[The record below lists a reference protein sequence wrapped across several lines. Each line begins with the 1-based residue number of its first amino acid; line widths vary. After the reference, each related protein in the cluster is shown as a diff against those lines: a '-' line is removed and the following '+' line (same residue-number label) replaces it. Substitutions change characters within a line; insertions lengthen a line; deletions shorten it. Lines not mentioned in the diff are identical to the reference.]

1 MGTCRVHESA
11 TDHIRNFSI
20 IAHIDH
26 GKSTLADRFIQ
37 LCGGLT
43 EREMNEQVL
52 DSMDIERERGITIK
66 AQSVHLDYQA
76 DDGQTYQLNL
86 IDTPGHVDFSYEVS
100 RSLTACEGALLI
112 VDAAQGVEAQTV
124 ANCYTAVDIGLEV
137 LPVLNKIDLPAAE
150 PDRVRAEIEDVIG
163 IDASEAIETSAKSGL
178 GVKEVLEAIVHDL
191 PCPSGDPDAPL
202 KALIIDSWFDN
213 YLGTVSLI
221 RIVDGEVKKKDRIHL
236 MATGSEY
243 IVDNVGVFTPKRTET
258 GILRCGEVG
267 FMAAGIKD
275 IRSAR
280 VGDTV
285 TLRDRPTDEAL
296 AGFKESQP
304 RVFSGLYPVNSG
316 DYHSFRD
323 ALEKLSLNDA
333 SLYFEPENSDALGHG
348 FRCGFL
354 GMLHM
359 EIIQERLEREYD
371 LDLITTAPTV
381 IYEVL
386 TKKSEVVRVDNP
398 ARLPDIS
405 LIDEIREPVIV
416 THLLM
421 PQEYV
426 GSVMRLCNDKRGVQK
441 DIQYLGRQVRLTYEL
456 PMSEVV
462 LDFFD
467 RLKSVSRGYASM
479 DYEFLE
485 FRAADVVRVDV
496 LINGERVG
504 PLSVIVHKSNALF
517 RGRYLIKVMRGII
530 PRQMFDIA
538 IQAAI
543 GGKIIARETVK
554 ALRKNVTAKCYGGDI
569 TRKRKLLEKQK
580 AGKKRMK
587 QIGSVE
593 IPQEAFLA
601 VLKVSED

>member
-37 LCGGLT
+37 LCGGLS
-43 EREMNEQVL
+43 EREMDEQVL

-66 AQSVHLDYQA
+66 AQSVHLDYLS

-100 RSLTACEGALLI
+100 RSLTACEGALLV

-124 ANCYTAVDIGLEV
+124 ANCYTAVDLGLEV
-137 LPVLNKIDLPAAE
+137 LPVLNKIDLPAAD

-163 IDASEAIETSAKSGL
+163 IDASEAVETSAKSGL
-178 GVKEVLEAIVHDL
+178 GVKEVLESIVRDL
-191 PCPSGDPDAPL
+191 PAPSGDPNAPL

-221 RIVDGEVKKKDRIHL
+221 RIVDGEIKKKDRIRL

-243 IVDNVGVFTPKRTET
+243 IVDTVGVFTPKRTET

-267 FMAAGIKD
+267 FMVAGIKD

-285 TLRDRPTDEAL
+285 TLRDRPTETAL

-304 RVFSGLYPVNSG
+304 RVFSGLYPVVSG
-316 DYHSFRD
+316 DYHGFRD

-333 SLYFEPENSDALGHG
+333 SLHFEPENSDALGHG

-359 EIIQERLEREYD
+359 EIIQERLEREYG

-386 TKKSEVVRVDNP
+386 TKKSEIVHVDNP

-416 THLLM
+416 AHLLM

-426 GSVMRLCNDKRGVQK
+426 GSVMQLCNDKRGVQK
-441 DIQYLGRQVRLTYEL
+441 DMQYLGRQVRLTYEL

-485 FRAADVVRVDV
+485 FRPADVVRVDV

-504 PLSVIVHKSNALF
+504 PLSVIVHKSNAPY
-517 RGRYLIKVMRGII
+517 RGRELIKAMREII

-543 GGKIIARETVK
+543 GGKVIARETVK